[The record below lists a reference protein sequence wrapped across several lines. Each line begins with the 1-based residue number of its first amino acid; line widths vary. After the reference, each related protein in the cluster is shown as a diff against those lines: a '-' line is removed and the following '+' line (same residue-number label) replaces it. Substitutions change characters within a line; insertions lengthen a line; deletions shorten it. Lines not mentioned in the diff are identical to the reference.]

1 MAATITG
8 YVMVAIFSIVLLAI
22 GLYAAWGGR
31 IADFDDYSVAGRN
44 VGLGL
49 GIGTLLAS
57 WVTASTIIA
66 APQIAYQLGYL
77 GAIGYAMGGLG
88 LVLFAPMAKRIRRMM
103 PEGTTVTDFFLARYD
118 RKNYYLFMVFF
129 FTLIFMNS
137 AQLPIAAGTLLDVIF
152 DIPYH
157 IGMLAATVP
166 VLIYVLT
173 GGLRASISTDYLQTI
188 GIILLLL
195 VFIPMVLLTVS
206 PSQIANGMQAAD
218 PSTVSLTAPEGLL
231 WALSAV
237 FFLFGLILM
246 LNSFW
251 QRLFSFNEEQVTKAY
266 VIAGISWAAIPLLT
280 GIFGFV
286 ARARGIAVENINQV
300 APLVMTRLFPPV
312 IVVSFAILVY
322 LAFSSSLD
330 TRINGMAVLSAH
342 ELYYKHF
349 NPEASNERMLRAGR
363 IATAVFGVVILAI
376 GWTQPALIDIIVVLS
391 PINAAYVPAFVLGV
405 FWKKTSS
412 DAVFAGTLLA
422 SLFGIYG
429 TLGPFLGLW
438 QPPNLP
444 INTEYMTTMICFV
457 LSTGIIVG
465 GSLLFPETYDFDRL
479 ASVRSSAGGS
489 ADD

>member
-1 MAATITG
+1 MANTVTG
-8 YVMVAIFSIVLLAI
+8 YVMVTIFSVILLAV
-22 GLYAAWGGR
+22 GLYSARGGR
-31 IADFDDYSVAGRN
+31 IADFDDYSVAGRA

-88 LVLFAPMAKRIRRMM
+88 LVLFAPMAKRIRKMM
-103 PEGTTVTDFFLARYD
+103 PDGTTVTDFFLERYD
-118 RKNYYLFMVFF
+118 RKNYYLFMIFF

-137 AQLPIAAGTLLDVIF
+137 AQLPIAAGTLLDVVF
-152 DIPYH
+152 GIPYH
-157 IGMLAATVP
+157 IGMLIATVP
-166 VLIYVLT
+166 VVIYILA
-173 GGLRASISTDYLQTI
+173 GGLRSSLSTDYLQTL
-188 GIILLLL
+188 GIIVLLL
-195 VFIPMVLLTVS
+195 VFVPMVLFAVS
-206 PSQIANGMQAAD
+206 PSQIATGMRASD

-231 WALSAV
+231 WAISAV

-251 QRLFSFNEEQVTKAY
+251 QRLFSFREDQVTKAY
-266 VIAGISWAAIPLLT
+266 VIAGVSWAAIPLLT

-286 ARARGIAVENINQV
+286 ARSRGIAVENINQV
-300 APLVMTRLFPPV
+300 APLVITKLFSPAV
-312 IVVSFAILVY
+312 AVAFTILVY

-330 TRINGMAVLSAH
+330 TRVNGMAVLSAH

-349 NPEASNERMLRAGR
+349 NPTASNKRMIRAGQV
-363 IATAVFGVVILAI
+363 ATAVFGVFIIAI

-405 FWKKTSS
+405 FWNKTSS
-412 DAVFAGTLLA
+412 DAVFVGTLLA

-429 TLGPFLGLW
+429 TLGPFIGLW
-438 QPPNLP
+438 EPPTLP
-444 INTEYMTTMICFV
+444 INTEYMTTMICFTI
-457 LSTGIIVG
+457 SSGIIIV

-479 ASVRSSAGGS
+479 ASVRSSTTEAT
-489 ADD
+489 DD

>member
-1 MAATITG
+1 
-8 YVMVAIFSIVLLAI
+8 MVALFSLVLLGI
-22 GLYAAWGGR
+22 GLYSARGNVV
-31 IADFDDYSVAGRN
+31 DFDDYSVAGRN

-88 LVLFAPMAKRIRRMM
+88 LVFFAPMAKRLRRMM

-157 IGMLAATVP
+157 VGMLAATVP
-166 VLIYVLT
+166 VLIYVLS
-173 GGLRASISTDYLQTI
+173 GGLRASISTDYLQTL
-188 GIILLLL
+188 GIIVLLL
-195 VFIPMVLLTVS
+195 VFVPLVLFTVS
-206 PSQIANGMQAAD
+206 PSQIVDGMAAAD
-218 PSTVSLTAPEGLL
+218 PATVSLTAPEGLL

-251 QRLFSFNEEQVTKAY
+251 QRLFSFDEDQVTKAY
-266 VIAGISWAAIPLLT
+266 VIAGIAWAAIPLLT

-286 ARARGIAVENINQV
+286 ARARGIAVESLNNV
-300 APLVMTRLFPPV
+300 APLVIEQLFPPTL
-312 IVVSFAILVY
+312 VVAFAVLVY

-349 NPEASNERMLRAGR
+349 NPDASNQRMVRAGR
-363 IATAVFGVVILAI
+363 IATAVFGVVILTI
-376 GWTQPALIDIIVVLS
+376 GWARPALIDIIVVLS

-412 DAVFAGTLLA
+412 DAVFVGTLLA

-438 QPPNLP
+438 QPPDLP

-465 GSLLFPETYDFDRL
+465 GSLLFPDSYDFDRL
-479 ASVRSSAGGS
+479 ASVKSSTSTGEP